1 VVAAAVARQFGGARR
16 RLIEELEAK
25 GVGDLAVLKAF
36 DDVPRHHFVPTG
48 VAHRAYED
56 APLPIGHGQTISQP
70 SVHARFLALL
80 RLTGRERVLEIGTGS
95 GFQAALLTRLA
106 ASVFSIERIAALAEQ
121 ARESLRACGIEQVI
135 QRVGDGTLGWP
146 EFAPF
151 DAILVGAASPEIPVP
166 LTEQLAVGGQLLVPV
181 GDKQGQ
187 ALVRVVR
194 TADGFRQERL
204 DPMRFVPLI
213 GAHGFEA

>member
-25 GVGDLAVLKAF
+25 GIGDIAVLKAF
-36 DDVPRHHFVPTG
+36 DDVPRHHFVPSG

-70 SVHARFLALL
+70 SVHARFLSLL

-106 ASVFSIERIAALAEQ
+106 SAVFSIERIPALAEA
-121 ARESLRACGIEQVI
+121 ARESLRACGIDQVI

-146 EFAPF
+146 EMGPF
-151 DAILVGAASPEIPVP
+151 DAILVGAASPEIPIP
-166 LTEQLAVGGQLLVPV
+166 LVEQLAEGGQLLVPV
-181 GDKQGQ
+181 GDRHGQ
-187 ALVRVVR
+187 ALVRVRR
-194 TADGFRQERL
+194 TAEGLQEDRL

-213 GAHGFEA
+213 GAHGFDA

>member
-16 RLIEELEAK
+16 RLIEELESK
-25 GVGDLAVLKAF
+25 GIGDIAVLKAF
-36 DDVPRHHFVPTG
+36 DDIPRHQFVPSG

-70 SVHARFLALL
+70 SVHARFLSLL
-80 RLTGRERVLEIGTGS
+80 RLSGRERVLEIGTGS

-106 ASVFSIERIAALAEQ
+106 SAVFSIERIPALAEV
-121 ARESLRACGIEQVI
+121 ARESLRACGIDQVI

-146 EFAPF
+146 EMGPY
-151 DAILVGAASPEIPVP
+151 DAILVGAASPEIPLP

-181 GDKQGQ
+181 GDRNGQ
-187 ALVRVVR
+187 ALVRVIR
-194 TADGFRQERL
+194 SPDGLREERL

>member
-1 VVAAAVARQFGGARR
+1 MVAAPVARQYGGARR

-25 GVGDLAVLKAF
+25 GIGDIAVLKAF
-36 DDVPRHHFVPTG
+36 DDVPRHHFVPSG

-56 APLPIGHGQTISQP
+56 TALPIGHGQTISQP
-70 SVHARFLALL
+70 SVHARFLSLL

-95 GFQAALLTRLA
+95 GFQAALLSRLTA
-106 ASVFSIERIAALAEQ
+106 AVFSIERIPALAES
-121 ARESLRACGIEQVI
+121 ARSALQACGIAQVI

-151 DAILVGAASPEIPVP
+151 DAILVGAASPEIPLP
-166 LTEQLAVGGQLLVPV
+166 LTQQLAIGGQLLVPV
-181 GDKQGQ
+181 GDRAGQ
-187 ALVRVVR
+187 ALVRVIR
-194 TADGFRQERL
+194 TAEGLTQERL

-213 GAHGFEA
+213 GEHGFSA

>member
-1 VVAAAVARQFGGARR
+1 M
-16 RLIEELEAK
+16 ELEAK
-25 GVGDLAVLKAF
+25 GIGDIAVLKAF
-36 DDVPRHHFVPTG
+36 DDVPRHHFVPSG

-80 RLTGRERVLEIGTGS
+80 KLTGRERVLEIGTGS

-121 ARESLRACGIEQVI
+121 ARECLRASGIEQVI